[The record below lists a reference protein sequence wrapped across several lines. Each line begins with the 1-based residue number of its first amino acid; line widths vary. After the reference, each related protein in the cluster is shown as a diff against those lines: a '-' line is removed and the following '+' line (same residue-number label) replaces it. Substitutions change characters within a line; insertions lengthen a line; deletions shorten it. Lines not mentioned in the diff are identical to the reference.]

1 MDEKISKQEEIES
14 LVKIIED
21 LQNRL
26 PAHSVKPKMLQ
37 ELEEL
42 QEKLESLMHEH
53 E

>member
-14 LVKIIED
+14 LVKKIKD

-42 QEKLESLMHEH
+42 QEKLESLMHE
-53 E
+53 